1 MINTPFRLGALF
13 AVLLLL
19 VYFGFHTVS
28 PDIRQASE
36 SRDGKLEITGFEN
49 IERAVFQKLTT
60 NQKAELEQLNKQLG
74 QSANEPEKLE
84 LLKKMSGFW
93 YDLNEF
99 ALTDSYAQKVAVLE
113 KTDTAWQIA
122 GTTFLYGLEGD
133 SDIKT
138 KQFCQQS
145 ALHCL
150 EQAISIKPNEPA
162 YQIYQAMAYVK
173 LPGEEPMKGIKMLL
187 SLEAKFPE
195 YNPLQ
200 LQLVELGIQTGQFE
214 KAKSRLEN
222 VLAKTPENPRANCL
236 MIEVLHQLKQIELI
250 DKYKVYCK

>member
-1 MINTPFRLGALF
+1 MINTPFRLGAVF
-13 AVLLLL
+13 TVLLLP

-28 PDIRQASE
+28 PDIRQASN

-49 IERAVFQKLTT
+49 IERSVFQKLNT
-60 NQKAELEQLNKQLG
+60 NQKAELEQLNKQIS
-74 QSANEPEKLE
+74 QADNEADKLNV
-84 LLKKMSGFW
+84 LKKISGFW

-99 ALTDSYAQKVAVLE
+99 ALAGSYAQKVAVLE
-113 KTDTAWQIA
+113 KSDTAWQIA

-133 SDIKT
+133 TDLKT

-145 ALHCL
+145 AIHCL
-150 EQAISIKPNEPA
+150 EQAISIKPEEPA

-187 SLEAKFPE
+187 NLEGKYPD
-195 YNPLQ
+195 YDPLQ

-214 KAKSRLEN
+214 KAKSRLEKLL
-222 VLAKTPENPRANCL
+222 VKTPENPRANCL
-236 MIEVLHQLKQIELI
+236 MIEVLQQLKQIELL
-250 DKYKVYCK
+250 DKYKIYCK

>member
-13 AVLLLL
+13 AMLLLL

-36 SRDGKLEITGFEN
+36 SRDGKLEITGVEN
-49 IERAVFQKLTT
+49 IERTGFQNLNA

-74 QSANEPEKLE
+74 ASANQTEKLDI
-84 LLKKMSGFW
+84 LKKISGFW

-99 ALTDSYAQKVAVLE
+99 SLAGSYAQKVAVLE

-133 SDIKT
+133 SDLKT

-150 EQAISIKPNEPA
+150 EQAISIKPDEPA

-187 SLEAKFPE
+187 SLESKFPD
-195 YNPLQ
+195 YDPLQ
-200 LQLVELGIQTGQFE
+200 LQLVELGMQTGQFE
-214 KAKSRLEN
+214 KAKSRLEK
-222 VLAKTPENPRANCL
+222 VLAKTPDHPKANCL
-236 MIEVLHQLKQIELI
+236 MIAVLQQLQQIELI
-250 DKYKVYCK
+250 DKYKIYCK